1 MDTQKIIL
9 QAKQRAKW
17 NTIIVLLTIILAIS
31 PIIYMLSITY
41 YATNDRANNLI
52 ARTNALYALTDPAV
66 DMNPTTVKTIISPLF
81 NLTFEANLEEH
92 YAGQDYTV
100 GSYEA
105 SYGLTTKT
113 AEKISINYPTPAD
126 EQFPKYFTATDF
138 QFDVKEI
145 PDDTWITVFAIFNKK
160 YTEDELQVFLRHNV
174 SVLWG
179 AVDTGVEE
187 KIFASTAD
195 TYPLIGYPM
204 TKSIDGEE
212 TKKSFLKQ
220 LERLTELP
228 QQPIDLAAEKRLAYV
243 KEHGISIYGGTLSL
257 KGSTLKKLMDM
268 HLIQKFKLLQED
280 M

>member
-9 QAKQRAKW
+9 HAKQRAKW

-41 YATNDRANNLI
+41 YAANDRANNLI
-52 ARTNALYALTDPAV
+52 ARTTALYALTDPAV
-66 DMNPTTVKTIISPLF
+66 DMNPTTVQTTISPLF
-81 NLTFEANLEEH
+81 NLTFEAELEEQ

-105 SYGLTTKT
+105 HYGLTTKT
-113 AEKISINYPTPAD
+113 AEKIAMNYPTPAD
-126 EQFPKYFTATDF
+126 QQFPKYFTATDF
-138 QFDVKEI
+138 QLDMKEI
-145 PDDTWITVFAIFNKK
+145 PDDKWITVFAIFNKN

-174 SVLWG
+174 SVLWS
-179 AVDTGVEE
+179 AVDTGLEE
-187 KIFASTAD
+187 EILTSTAD

-204 TKSIDGEE
+204 TKSVDGEQTE
-212 TKKSFLKQ
+212 ESFLKQ
-220 LERLTELP
+220 LERLAESP
-228 QQPIDLAAEKRLAYV
+228 QQPIDLAAKKRLAYV

-257 KGSTLKKLMDM
+257 KGSALKKLMDM